1 MPTTVF
7 YSLQLQNN
15 QDRCSTPIRA
25 TETFQSSCPLSG
37 TESLRNKTEA
47 NEEEFIISRNEIS
60 ISRVNE
66 ITINQSRWIKGKALC
81 SIHVFFLS
89 VMKLPDIIVIFFFCV
104 CGVFTTLLLCLSA
117 GWATG
122 VPWSSGLASGSSV
135 TAAEEPTATPTCSS
149 ASEAP
154 TVFLSHGCS
163 RRTERPPRPPQT
175 HHKPRLSRLWHH
187 RVNHLNPPESEHGF
201 YILYRGM

>member
-1 MPTTVF
+1 MKNN
-7 YSLQLQNN
+7 SLFHVMKSHSHVSMKSQSIKPDELME
-15 QDRCSTPIRA
+15 RLCAPYMS
-25 TETFQSSCPLSG
+25 SSCQWWSCQTSLS
-37 TESLRNKTEA
+37 
-47 NEEEFIISRNEIS
+47 
-60 ISRVNE
+60 
-66 ITINQSRWIKGKALC
+66 
-81 SIHVFFLS
+81 
-89 VMKLPDIIVIFFFCV
+89 FFFCV

-154 TVFLSHGCS
+154 TVFLSHGRS
-163 RRTERPPRPPQT
+163 RRTEHPPQT